1 MTKKHWK
8 LVTPEMLELFRWEAK
23 KFHLKHKHL
32 NESDLLSYSYECL
45 CRLAVIFKPSH
56 GGCFRN
62 FAVQRLRFRL
72 IDYLRI
78 DSQYRIK
85 AENGKKNAF
94 KLVYDIPEVVCTE
107 TPEALYLAHEV
118 AFNRSLARHKNG
130 VMTRD
135 ALNYSRCF
143 WLIHL

>member
-1 MTKKHWK
+1 MRKKHWK
-8 LVTPEMLELFRWEAK
+8 LVSPEMLELFRWESK

-45 CRLAVIFKPSH
+45 CRLAVIFKPSD

-72 IDYLRI
+72 IDYLRL
-78 DSQYRIK
+78 DSQYRVK

-94 KLVYDIPEVVCTE
+94 KLVYDVPIILCDDDPET
-107 TPEALYLAHEV
+107 LYLAYEK
-118 AFNRSLARHKNG
+118 AFIRSLARHKNG
-130 VMTRD
+130 VKTKD
-135 ALNYSRCF
+135 ALNYERSF
-143 WLIHL
+143 KS